1 MNNVGK
7 DLLLAVADLH
17 QVPSGAYSIRENGN
31 SVDISSTTNINIV
44 PKKDKKGI
52 DIYIKDNTVNE
63 SMHIPVIITQTGIKE
78 LVYNDFHIGDNCDVL
93 IVAGCGI
100 HNPSEGESEHS
111 GVHTFHIGKN
121 SKVSD
126 SIIMNNVVIGDNVII
141 NNAVIGDDA
150 IISNDVRIN
159 TRGLETPEY
168 VNTKICSN
176 DLSLIGCNVTLGKGV
191 KVGKL
196 SMITKNIKGGK

>member
-1 MNNVGK
+1 
-7 DLLLAVADLH
+7 
-17 QVPSGAYSIRENGN
+17 
-31 SVDISSTTNINIV
+31 
-44 PKKDKKGI
+44 
-52 DIYIKDNTVNE
+52 
-63 SMHIPVIITQTGIKE
+63 
-78 LVYNDFHIGDNCDVL
+78 
-93 IVAGCGI
+93 
-100 HNPSEGESEHS
+100 
-111 GVHTFHIGKN
+111 
-121 SKVSD
+121 
-126 SIIMNNVVIGDNVII
+126 MNNVVIGDNVII
-141 NNAVIGDDA
+141 NNAVVGDDA